1 MAYTISQM
9 AQRFGVEPHTLRFY
23 EKEGI
28 IQPERTPS
36 GIRSYTEENV
46 AQLEMAM
53 CLKSTGM
60 PLREIKKYFDLVEQ
74 GDETLDQ
81 RLEIFTSHREH
92 VLAEIETLQKYLCKI
107 ENKIQWY
114 QGFVA
119 DKKKQAG

>member
-81 RLEIFTSHREH
+81 RLEIFYLPPRARAGGDRNP
-92 VLAEIETLQKYLCKI
+92 AEVPVQDR
-107 ENKIQWY
+107 
-114 QGFVA
+114 A
-119 DKKKQAG
+119 

>member
-74 GDETLDQ
+74 GDSTLEE
-81 RLEIFTSHREH
+81 RLRIFTDHRQR
-92 VLAEIETLQKYLCKI
+92 VLREIDELQRHLAKI
-107 ENKIQWY
+107 EHKIDY
-114 QGFVA
+114 LKHAEGA
-119 DKKKQAG
+119 

>member
-74 GDETLDQ
+74 GDESFDLVAAHGGHQAVHQVQDALMRAHIAGQTLRQQGD
-81 RLEIFTSHREH
+81 LHPAA
-92 VLAEIETLQKYLCKI
+92 VLFIPPP
-107 ENKIQWY
+107 
-114 QGFVA
+114 
-119 DKKKQAG
+119 

>member
-53 CLKSTGM
+53 C
-60 PLREIKKYFDLVEQ
+60 
-74 GDETLDQ
+74 
-81 RLEIFTSHREH
+81 
-92 VLAEIETLQKYLCKI
+92 
-107 ENKIQWY
+107 
-114 QGFVA
+114 
-119 DKKKQAG
+119 

>member
-1 MAYTISQM
+1 M
-9 AQRFGVEPHTLRFY
+9 
-23 EKEGI
+23 
-28 IQPERTPS
+28 
-36 GIRSYTEENV
+36 
-46 AQLEMAM
+46 
-53 CLKSTGM
+53 LKSTGM

-107 ENKIQWY
+107 EHKIQWY